1 MDEEKREEEDF
12 FSSFTLRTTT
22 NNIETSRNVENK
34 VKLSGLKE
42 LFLFF
47 LNLHFVN
54 EAIIWKI
61 NLLLQD

>member
-1 MDEEKREEEDF
+1 MDEKREKEDF
-12 FSSFTLRTTT
+12 FSSFTLRTTA

-47 LNLHFVN
+47 
-54 EAIIWKI
+54 
-61 NLLLQD
+61 